1 MSYTGL
7 LINTCSTVRPTFDQ
21 YNRKTGE
28 VVTPGVQCRWMWG
41 LHRIT
46 DAKGEEIQAVAKVF
60 FLAAA
65 TIDTEYFLTYEGA
78 DYKVVKILKPQNS
91 MQRHHVEVYVK

>member
-1 MSYTGL
+1 MSYNAL
-7 LINTCSTVRPTFDQ
+7 LINTCSTKRPTLDQ
-21 YNRKTGE
+21 YSRKTGE
-28 VVTPGVQCRWMWG
+28 VVTAGVKCRWMWG

-65 TIDTEYFLTYEGA
+65 AIDTEYFLTYGAA

-91 MQRHHVEVYVK
+91 MLQHHVEVYVK

>member
-1 MSYTGL
+1 MSYNAL
-7 LINTCSTVRPTFDQ
+7 LINTCATKRPTFDQ

-28 VVTPGVQCRWMWG
+28 VVVAGVKCRWMWG

-46 DAKGEEIQAVAKVF
+46 DAKGEEIIAVAKVF
-60 FLAAA
+60 FLVGV
-65 TIDTEYFLTYEGA
+65 TLDTEYFLTYENA

-91 MQRHHVEVYVK
+91 MLRHHVEVYVK